1 MKFLVQVSLV
11 TWFKVMEI
19 YIKLVEKSFFLKR
32 NLIISIFSLFR
43 YLNAT
48 LDRTLV
54 KPQDLKIA
62 LAVVASNSE
71 GQLLAWRHLKAHWHY
86 MQSMFGNGT
95 FTMGSMISAVT
106 SHFATEYDHQEVSQF
121 VFKKI
126 LQI

>member
-1 MKFLVQVSLV
+1 M
-11 TWFKVMEI
+11 
-19 YIKLVEKSFFLKR
+19 
-32 NLIISIFSLFR
+32 
-43 YLNAT
+43 
-48 LDRTLV
+48 DRTLV

-106 SHFATEYDHQEVSQF
+106 SHFATEYDHLEASNIQDSYSPFFPSNIPFNFFPVEGNYGTGFLICIKSFSVKNLAITF
-121 VFKKI
+121 I
-126 LQI
+126 LFLS